1 MVIVSRIAGFL
12 EKFLEKILESF
23 LRCGSIPTSI
33 PYFQQHSQYP
43 NNTSNIHPEHSG
55 NNPFPL
61 NTPINVHILVRSIF
75 IVFFKRSRKQEQKRK
90 KRQCC
95 QNEEQYQHY
104 RRKEHFH
111 NHLSSSSNNDPANN
125 NENGKNANTI
135 NT

>member
-1 MVIVSRIAGFL
+1 MVIVSRIAGSL

-23 LRCGSIPTSI
+23 LRCGSIPTAI
-33 PYFQQHSQYP
+33 PYSQQTTLP
-43 NNTSNIHPEHSG
+43 I
-55 NNPFPL
+55 FPTRTL
-61 NTPINVHILVRSIF
+61 RQQSLSTPINVHILVRSIF
-75 IVFFKRSRKQEQKRK
+75 IVFFKCSRKQEQEQKRK

-111 NHLSSSSNNDPANN
+111 NHLSSSSNNEPTNN